1 MIIHLR
7 SPSPDTSSDLPGNH
21 LAETGYE
28 AGHFN
33 VTIFDL
39 APCGVCHAFA
49 VTREA
54 VRSYRTISP
63 LPLDSPLSR
72 FARGG
77 IFSVPLSVRLPC
89 PGVTRR
95 TALWSS
101 DFPPFALRR
110 TAIVWSPAAEI
121 IRPFLA

>member
-7 SPSPDTSSDLPGNH
+7 GPSPDTSSDLPGNH
-21 LAETGYE
+21 TAETVNE

-39 APCGVCHAFA
+39 APCGVCHAFP

-63 LPLDSPLSR
+63 LLAPQNGTS
-72 FARGG
+72 GV
-77 IFSVPLSVRLPC
+77 FSVALSLRLLPVPVRNH
-89 PGVTRR
+89 
-95 TALWSS
+95 TALRSS
-101 DFPPFALRR
+101 DFPLPSYDGSDHLPGSGK
-110 TAIVWSPAAEI
+110 T
-121 IRPFLA
+121 